1 MCCLQ
6 DNDLERE
13 FQVHRT
19 ESDYALAEFWKWA
32 ISCAIG
38 VAMGCIGF
46 LVDLG
51 INLLND
57 IKYSSTVDVILK
69 KGGRTGCLR
78 RRGPQAATACLEEQP
93 WICCAPGLLGL
104 RPGGLMY

>member
-38 VAMGCIGF
+38 VAMGCLGF

-57 IKYSSTVDVILK
+57 IKYSSTVDMILK
-69 KGGRTGCLR
+69 KGEQTGCLR
-78 RRGPQAATACLEEQP
+78 C
-93 WICCAPGLLGL
+93 
-104 RPGGLMY
+104 